1 MPRSVA
7 RVLLLLSWTS
17 ADVRPRLRGRTR
29 GREHRCYYIVEKRN
43 QTILDSGMNDVL
55 HNVAIKVE
63 RVLYTRLTSRDALS
77 MSDRPPSPL
86 RRRSRMST
94 VLDEMRAATA
104 LAANTAA
111 LRLPGDV
118 PAGGGG
124 GREGYTAV
132 FIAEE
137 AMGRETGGGPGR
149 GGM

>member
-1 MPRSVA
+1 
-7 RVLLLLSWTS
+7 
-17 ADVRPRLRGRTR
+17 
-29 GREHRCYYIVEKRN
+29 
-43 QTILDSGMNDVL
+43 
-55 HNVAIKVE
+55 
-63 RVLYTRLTSRDALS
+63 